1 MRVTREFSLHQP
13 ALGIFALMLVFL
25 FLLSSNVT
33 AALSRQWTIFV
44 NHDSHTDLGFTGD
57 QEELR
62 TQTYPRYLDSLFA
75 FIERSNSWDENSKVR
90 CCIES
95 SYWLYGSALA
105 GMRNAD
111 WIERLK
117 GYVAAGRIS
126 YNATLASYYHEN
138 FSGEGLVRSNYYSQ
152 RHLYDILG
160 GGSSGILMMSDNPGL
175 TWSSVN
181 AMLGAGVKYCIMR
194 TPGWPWAMNADPSTL
209 EGQNPANHLLVWN
222 GFYYPHDEFSLLGSN
237 ATASFS
243 AMVQKCQSLEASAS
257 YPYDAYLVDMTD
269 MGDNTALNW
278 KVYNTIH
285 QINALGNGNPRVI
298 LSSPRRFFEHI
309 DSSGLIIVRK
319 WRGSIESWWTYG
331 MGAVAHDNAVAR
343 TAQERLPGGE
353 AFSALAS
360 AISPGI
366 TYPYETIANGYFD
379 ATVWVE
385 HTYWP
390 YPWMQKKAVG
400 ASASADTLL
409 ARSMKDLSKSI
420 PTTGMTL
427 VVFNYLSQDRTDLAK
442 VQRGGLPQYFDIIDN
457 ATGGAVPWQN
467 ANQGEIAFVARGIP
481 ALGYKTYS
489 IRQRSDN
496 PAGPIAVTA
505 SGNILENRYFRVTFG
520 TRGQMRSIIDK
531 MHANTELVDQASDTG
546 ANEFWYITTATG
558 QKDILSSN
566 SVASAALS
574 PAGGTVFGAMTAIG
588 RATGVDSMERTVILY
603 DSLPRID
610 IVNYLKKSPAPSS
623 GDEEGYFIFPLRMPN
638 FQLYHGICSGVMQP
652 GVDQVQV
659 DEYHGSCTDY
669 YTVNKWVDVSNKN
682 DYGISIAT
690 LDAPLVEYGAR
701 RTYFSSVNYR
711 AARPWVYSYVFNNK
725 WGVNWPRSQPG
736 PITFRYSLQPHAGGT
751 WVAGEAP
758 EFGAQF
764 ANPMPCMVL
773 GAAQAGDARFAAAS
787 GRFLEVSPSSVVL
800 TALKFAEANGE
811 GIILRFNETHGRQTA
826 VTVKAPLLNPSSAV
840 ETDAVENDKAAI
852 ALSNGAFSFTIG
864 PFDWKTIRLLSP
876 KAIPTIEGVS
886 ASIGAAGTSVTW
898 QVPAGPVSHYEVFR
912 GTSDD
917 FIPRAG
923 AYLGSCSVNRFN
935 DVQLTSGCKD
945 HYFYKVRAVSG
956 AAKGPFSGNTGAV
969 KQAAAPLLQG
979 FRLSQGTGAV
989 AHVRFS
995 APAPQHVRIEILDVQ
1010 GRTVAVP
1017 LDAEVNA
1024 GPHDVPLRA
1033 HIGHFAQGV
1042 YCVRLRVNGLVRAT
1056 VRLTMMRTSL
1066 GHIRS
1071 LK

>member
-1 MRVTREFSLHQP
+1 MRIIDKFAEHLLGSPSL
-13 ALGIFALMLVFL
+13 ALSLSLL
-25 FLLSSNVT
+25 LLLSS
-33 AALSRQWTIFV
+33 AAPGALTRQWTIFV

-62 TQTYPRYLDSLFA
+62 TQVYPRYLDSLFA

-90 CCIES
+90 CTIES

-111 WIERLK
+111 WVERLK
-117 GYVAAGRIS
+117 GYIAGGRIS
-126 YNATLASYYHEN
+126 YNANLATYYHEN
-138 FSGEGLVRSNYYSQ
+138 IGGEELVRSNYYSQ

-160 GGSSGILMMSDNPGL
+160 GGSSGIMMISDNPGM
-175 TWSSVN
+175 TWSAVN
-181 AMLGAGVKYCIMR
+181 AMLGAGVKYSIMR
-194 TPGWPWAMNADPSTL
+194 TPGWPWAQNCDPSAL

-222 GFYYPHDEFSLLGSN
+222 GVYYPTDEFGLRGSD
-237 ATASFS
+237 ATASFNS
-243 AMVQKCQSLEASAS
+243 MVQKCQSLEASAS
-257 YPYDAYLVDMTD
+257 YPYDAYLVDLTD
-269 MGDNTALNW
+269 MGDNTALLW
-278 KVYNTIH
+278 RVYDNIH
-285 QINALGNGNPRVI
+285 KINAMGNGNPRVI

-309 DSSGLIIVRK
+309 DSSGLTIVRK

-360 AISPGI
+360 VISPGI
-366 TYPYETIANGYFD
+366 PYPYETIANGYFD

-427 VVFNYLSQDRTDLAK
+427 VVFNYLSQDRTDLVK
-442 VQRGGLPQYFDIIDN
+442 VQRGGLPQFFDIIDN

-467 ANQGEIAFVARGIP
+467 TNQGEIAFVARGIP

-574 PAGGTVFGAMTAIG
+574 PASGTVFGAMTAIG

-610 IVNYLKKSPAPSS
+610 IVNYMKKSPAPSS

-751 WVAGEAP
+751 WLAGGAP

-764 ANPMPCMVL
+764 ANPMPCVVIN
-773 GAAQAGDARFAAAS
+773 GPQAGDGRFATAS
-787 GRFLEVSPSSVVL
+787 GRFLQVSPSSVVL
-800 TALKFAEANGE
+800 TAMKLAETNGE
-811 GIILRFNETHGRQTA
+811 GVILRFNETHGLQTT
-826 VTVKAPLLNPSSAV
+826 VTVKAPLLNPGAV
-840 ETDAVENDKAAI
+840 IETDLVENDRASVPV
-852 ALSNGAFSFTIG
+852 SNGTFSFTIG
-864 PFDWKTIRLLSP
+864 PFDWKTFRVLSP
-876 KAIPTIEGVS
+876 RSVPSVS
-886 ASIGAAGTSVTW
+886 SISGSPGPSGTLVTW
-898 QVPAGPVSHYEVFR
+898 PIPAGPVSYYEIFR
-912 GTSDD
+912 DTSQN
-917 FIPRAG
+917 FTPGAGNYRA
-923 AYLGSCSVNRFN
+923 SVSVNSYSDN
-935 DVQLTSGCKD
+935 QLTSSCTK
-945 HYFYKVRAVSG
+945 HYYYKIRAVSG
-956 AAKGPFSGNTGAV
+956 SAKGIYPAIGVIAGPSHPTLLTTMGISYRQRPWPALTFSIPS
-969 KQAAAPLLQG
+969 PL
-979 FRLSQGTGAV
+979 S
-989 AHVRFS
+989 
-995 APAPQHVRIEILDVQ
+995 VRIDIIDAA
-1010 GRTVAVP
+1010 GRIVAVP
-1017 LDAEVNA
+1017 VNSIMKA
-1024 GPHDVPLRA
+1024 GPHTIVLCREGRNLATGMYYARIRIDNGAPVTAAFIVLR
-1033 HIGHFAQGV
+1033 
-1042 YCVRLRVNGLVRAT
+1042 
-1056 VRLTMMRTSL
+1056 
-1066 GHIRS
+1066 
-1071 LK
+1071 